1 MERKHSGLTGKA
13 ATVLAIMLAIPAVAG
28 ASVRCGASLV
38 DIGDWPVEVQESC
51 GKPDYIATYPSA
63 SIPGIGV
70 VEEMEH
76 WYYNRGPRQFM
87 RRFEFRNGKLQRED
101 TLGYGFSGDSP
112 GSCTPSDIDAGTS
125 EFEVVSRCGEP
136 LSSRVEWSAM
146 SGPREHGNTGTVQG
160 VVPVQEWLYEFGPN
174 QFRRVVVLK
183 NGRVVRLEKAD
194 KPE

>member
-1 MERKHSGLTGKA
+1 MVALMLVMPAIA
-13 ATVLAIMLAIPAVAG
+13 A

-70 VEEMEH
+70 VEEMEY

-112 GSCTPSDIDAGTS
+112 GPCTPSAIDAGTS

-174 QFRRVVVLK
+174 LFRRVVVLK

>member
-1 MERKHSGLTGKA
+1 MDCENYWFTGVA
-13 ATVLAIMLAIPAVAG
+13 VTVLAVVLGMPTAAG

-38 DIGDWPVEVQESC
+38 DIGDWPVEVEESC

-63 SIPGIGV
+63 TIPGIGV
-70 VEEMEH
+70 VEEREH
-76 WYYNRGPRQFM
+76 WYYNHGSSQFM
-87 RRFEFRNGKLQRED
+87 RRFEFRNGKLQREE

-112 GSCTPSDIDAGTS
+112 GPCTPSAIDAGTS

-146 SGPREHGNTGTVQG
+146 SGPGQYRNTGTVQG
-160 VVPVQEWLYEFGPN
+160 VVPVQEWLYEFGRN

-194 KPE
+194 KPD